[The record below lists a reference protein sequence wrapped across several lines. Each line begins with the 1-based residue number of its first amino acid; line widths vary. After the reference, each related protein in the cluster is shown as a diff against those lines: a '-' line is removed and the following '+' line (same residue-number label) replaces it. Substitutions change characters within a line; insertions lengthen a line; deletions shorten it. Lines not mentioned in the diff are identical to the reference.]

1 MSGFEV
7 AGVVLGAIPLVIS
20 ALEHYRNGK
29 GTASSFVKWRGHL
42 DTLIF
47 RLKLQQTFFYLDI
60 LELLR
65 VANVDQLEDRVDLT
79 EEECI
84 VILSDAKTGKGVR
97 KFLGPLYNTFIEIL
111 ARYETCLKT
120 IAGKLGHI
128 RRLPDVCICTCPFLF
143 PSMP

>member
-7 AGVVLGAIPLVIS
+7 AGVVLGTIPLVIS
-20 ALEHYRNGK
+20 ALEHYRSGK

-65 VANVDQLEDRVDLT
+65 VANIDELEDRVDLT

-84 VILSDAKTGKGVR
+84 AILSDAKTGKGVR
-97 KFLGPLYNTFIEIL
+97 EFIGPLYNTFIEIL

-128 RRLPDVCICTCPFLF
+128 QRLPDVCMHISLSL